1 MTKERHNISIDSE
14 VWELAKHKISE
25 PLSCFIQRQ
34 LEIACK
40 LDNKKAEIEK
50 ELHEKEQEVIALRTQ
65 LCKIEKEE
73 RLIRESK
80 STYDKCMPPIL
91 RIHGRAGK
99 IGENQISTIARAH
112 EVEPRDLINYCK
124 SQGLNVV
131 ELFEFIKEGKG
142 FNGGK
147 LG

>member
-1 MTKERHNISIDSE
+1 MVKERHNISIDAE

-25 PLSCFIQRQ
+25 PLSCFIQKQ

-40 LDNKKAEIEK
+40 LDNKKIELEK

-73 RLIRESK
+73 RLLRESEAN
-80 STYDKCMPPIL
+80 YDNCMTPIL
-91 RIHGRAGK
+91 RIHDNAGK
-99 IGENQISTIARAH
+99 IGENQITTIAKKH
-112 EVEPRDLINYCK
+112 NVEPKDLINYCK

-131 ELFEFIKEGKG
+131 ELFEFNKQGKG
-142 FNGGK
+142 SNGGR
-147 LG
+147 LR

>member
-1 MTKERHNISIDSE
+1 MKERHNISIDSE

-73 RLIRESK
+73 RLLRESK
-80 STYDKCMPPIL
+80 VGYDECMVTIS
-91 RIHGRAGK
+91 RIHGVYGRVGK
-99 IGENQISTIARAH
+99 NQISNIASNH
-112 EVEPRDLINYCK
+112 GIKPNDLINYCK

-131 ELFEFIKEGKG
+131 ELLEFSKFGKHG
-142 FNGGK
+142 SNGGR

>member
-1 MTKERHNISIDSE
+1 MKERHNISIDSE

-40 LDNKKAEIEK
+40 LDNKKVEIEK

-73 RLIRESK
+73 RLLRESK
-80 STYDKCMPPIL
+80 AGYEKCMPPIL
-91 RIHGRAGK
+91 RIHDKVGK
-99 IGENQISTIARAH
+99 IGENQITTIARTH
-112 EVEPRDLINYCK
+112 DVEPKDLIDYCI

-131 ELFEFIKEGKG
+131 ELFGFIKEGKG